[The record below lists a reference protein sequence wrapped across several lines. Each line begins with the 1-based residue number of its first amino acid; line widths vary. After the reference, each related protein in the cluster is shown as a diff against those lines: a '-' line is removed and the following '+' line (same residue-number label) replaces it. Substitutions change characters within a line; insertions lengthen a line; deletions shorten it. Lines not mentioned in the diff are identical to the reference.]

1 MSSISRART
10 AAIGPAFLSGRR
22 LRKIQEAGLGY
33 LFLLPAFGILAAFE
47 FIPVFYGFSIS
58 LCTNYKIKFAPGEG
72 CVWGLAYY
80 LRALKDSEM
89 WHSLSV
95 TVWYALL
102 SVPIQLAIALVLA
115 YLLFQ
120 NIRGKSIYRVLFFM
134 PYITSTVASAAV
146 WAFLYNPDKGLING
160 VLNGLGIEGLKWLGE
175 PRGIFDLMAS
185 SAGIHLPEWAG
196 GPSLALTSI
205 IIYTTWV
212 FVGYDT
218 TIFLAGL
225 GNIPNELYEAARIDG
240 ANGWQ
245 LFRRITVPLLSP
257 TTFFL
262 LIYTVIGTFKA
273 FNHIYV
279 MTLGGP
285 GNATTTTAIMIFKQ
299 MYEFTRY
306 GYSAALSF
314 ILFIVILSLTIVQN
328 RVAGSRVVYS

>member
-1 MSSISRART
+1 
-10 AAIGPAFLSGRR
+10 
-22 LRKIQEAGLGY
+22 
-33 LFLLPAFGILAAFE
+33 
-47 FIPVFYGFSIS
+47 
-58 LCTNYKIKFAPGEG
+58 
-72 CVWGLAYY
+72 
-80 LRALKDSEM
+80 
-89 WHSLSV
+89 V
-95 TVWYALL
+95 TVWYSLL

-160 VLNGLGIEGLKWLGE
+160 ALNALGIEGLKWLGE

>member
-1 MSSISRART
+1 
-10 AAIGPAFLSGRR
+10 
-22 LRKIQEAGLGY
+22 
-33 LFLLPAFGILAAFE
+33 
-47 FIPVFYGFSIS
+47 
-58 LCTNYKIKFAPGEG
+58 
-72 CVWGLAYY
+72 
-80 LRALKDSEM
+80 
-89 WHSLSV
+89 
-95 TVWYALL
+95 
-102 SVPIQLAIALVLA
+102 
-115 YLLFQ
+115 
-120 NIRGKSIYRVLFFM
+120 
-134 PYITSTVASAAV
+134 
-146 WAFLYNPDKGLING
+146 
-160 VLNGLGIEGLKWLGE
+160 
-175 PRGIFDLMAS
+175 
-185 SAGIHLPEWAG
+185 
-196 GPSLALTSI
+196 
-205 IIYTTWV
+205 V

-328 RVAGSRVVYS
+328 RVASSRVVYT